1 MTQESITMAQFIAEH
16 GLRATIQRADS
27 NPNMGPKQPMNHY
40 KVVIRHE
47 SGARMTTYF
56 STGMG
61 WTHAPSLSDVL
72 DCLASDAYGMES
84 PFESWAED
92 YGFDPDSRK
101 AERIYKICQRQTI
114 KLKSL
119 LGDSAF
125 EQLIYGVERL

>member
-1 MTQESITMAQFIAEH
+1 MTSETTTMDQFIQAN
-16 GLRATIQRADS
+16 GLKAKIEFSAH
-27 NPNMGPKQPMNHY
+27 NPNMEETHPMRHY
-40 KVVIRHE
+40 RVQIQHGRK
-47 SGARMTTYF
+47 RMTTYF

-61 WTHAPSLSDVL
+61 WTQEPSLAEVL